1 VVDAAVDD
9 PLAENFR
16 DDLANPLRAD
26 ALLAGNL
33 VIRPALSEPRENALP
48 PRGLAQNV
56 EPPPGC
62 WSLVHGSCLAS
73 LEKRNYSIAF
83 GK

>member
-1 VVDAAVDD
+1 MSVVDAAVDD

-26 ALLAGNL
+26 ALLAGDL
-33 VIRPALSEPRENALP
+33 VIRPAFAEPRENPLP
-48 PRGLAQNV
+48 PRGLAQNI

-62 WSLVHGSCLAS
+62 WSLFQVDAS
-73 LEKRNYSIAF
+73 LLWKSGIIA
-83 GK
+83 